1 MSSYKDSAQD
11 PDWLLTPEG
20 LAATMGLIPEKEPPN
35 LNEDIRAGLISHQ
48 VDIAYEK
55 RGQ

>member
-1 MSSYKDSAQD
+1 MSSYKESAQD